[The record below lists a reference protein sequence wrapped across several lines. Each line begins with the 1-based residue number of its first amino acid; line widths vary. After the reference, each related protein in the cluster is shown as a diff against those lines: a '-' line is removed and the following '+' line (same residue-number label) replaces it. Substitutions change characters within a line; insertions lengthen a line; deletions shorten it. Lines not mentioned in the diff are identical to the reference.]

1 MDTSLTIDFALALGC
16 VVLFFLGCYLAA
28 RFAIFAAEMICEVIE
43 ESASRS
49 YERDKKKRAE
59 KK

>member
-1 MDTSLTIDFALALGC
+1 MIDFALALGF
-16 VVLFFLGCYLAA
+16 VVLFFLVCYLAA
-28 RFAIFAAEMICEVIE
+28 RFAIFTAEVLCEVIE

-49 YERDKKKRAE
+49 YERDKKKRVE